1 MDPQRRPTWSPFFN
15 AECAVAAHS
24 RPTLTG
30 STYMP
35 YILAIPKIARWI
47 VLAILVVTMLFF
59 LNDAFFSGWV
69 AGGPPGPHKLGWERR
84 ALSSLLLSG
93 AALFGAIGT
102 FRALG
107 RLPRIGVV
115 SWVLLALAASLT
127 LTPFIIREVL
137 VDQCLDSGGS
147 WSHTF
152 LECEL

>member
-1 MDPQRRPTWSPFFN
+1 MS
-15 AECAVAAHS
+15 S
-24 RPTLTG
+24 LL
-30 STYMP
+30 S
-35 YILAIPKIARWI
+35 IPKIARWI
-47 VLAILVVTMLFF
+47 VLAALVVAMLFF

-69 AGGPPGPHKLGWERR
+69 AGGQPGPHKLGWERR

-102 FRALG
+102 FIALG

-137 VDQCLDSGGS
+137 MDSCLDSGGS
-147 WSHTF
+147 WSHA
-152 LECEL
+152 LLACER

>member
-1 MDPQRRPTWSPFFN
+1 
-15 AECAVAAHS
+15 
-24 RPTLTG
+24 
-30 STYMP
+30 MP
-35 YILAIPKIARWI
+35 SLLSIPKVARWI
-47 VLAILVVTMLFF
+47 VLASLVVAMLFF

-115 SWVLLALAASLT
+115 SWVLLTLAAGLT
-127 LTPFIIREVL
+127 LTPFMIREVL
-137 VDQCLDSGGS
+137 VDSCLDSGGR
-147 WSHTF
+147 WSHAF
-152 LECEL
+152 LECER